1 MTYRTADLPYRPDMD
16 RLSQVLDLIE
26 VRSVV
31 SGPSDVGVG
40 GARRDIVDDLVFI
53 AVVDGRVL
61 LRVDG
66 IDASIRL
73 DAGDVAVLNGR
84 SWLAVDGD
92 HGDIVIDGRV
102 ELGMNGREL
111 LLEALPPV
119 VHIDAS
125 SPVGPRARGLVDR
138 LFREM
143 SAERIGADFAIR
155 QYGQLL
161 VLEILRALMEG
172 GELRVGWLKVM
183 ADERLRPALSLI
195 HDRPATRWSLDELA
209 RAAAMSRTAF
219 AQRFREVAGEP
230 PSSYLT
236 GWRMLLARQA
246 LRSSDVPVRT
256 LGLRLGY
263 SSESSFSN
271 AFKRRVGESPSAY
284 RVRTRAASGH
294 LRTESAPRSV
304 QK

>member
-1 MTYRTADLPYRPDMD
+1 MTYRPIYLLYRADMD

-31 SGPSDVGVG
+31 SGPSDVGVHRG
-40 GARRDIVDDLVFI
+40 RRDVVDDLVFM
-53 AVVDGRVL
+53 AVVDGHAL

-66 IDASIRL
+66 IDGSTRL
-73 DAGDVAVLNGR
+73 EAGDVAVLNRR
-84 SWLAVDGD
+84 SWLALEGG
-92 HGDIVIDGRV
+92 HSDIVIDGRV
-102 ELGMNGREL
+102 ELGENGREL

-125 SPVGPRARGLVDR
+125 SPVGPRVRGLVDR
-138 LFREM
+138 LSREM
-143 SAERIGADFAIR
+143 SAGRIGADFAIR

-161 VLEILRALMEG
+161 VLEILRSLMEG
-172 GELRVGWLKVM
+172 GELRVGWLNVM

-246 LRSSDVPVRT
+246 LRSSDVAVRP

-284 RVRTRAASGH
+284 RART
-294 LRTESAPRSV
+294 
-304 QK
+304 Q

>member
-1 MTYRTADLPYRPDMD
+1 MTWWSVDLLYRSVMD

-31 SGPSDVGVG
+31 SGPSDVGLHRG
-40 GARRDIVDDLVFI
+40 RRDVVDDLVFI
-53 AVVDGRVL
+53 AVVDGQAL

-66 IDASIRL
+66 IDHSTRL
-73 DAGDVAVLNGR
+73 EAGDVAVLNGR
-84 SWLAVDGD
+84 SWLALEGG
-92 HGDIVIDGRV
+92 HRDIVIDGRV
-102 ELGMNGREL
+102 ELGTNGREL

-125 SPVGPRARGLVDR
+125 SSVGPRVRGLVDR

-143 SAERIGADFAIR
+143 SADRIGADFAVR

-161 VLEILRALMEG
+161 VLEILRSLMEG
-172 GELRVGWLKVM
+172 GELRVGWLNVM

-195 HDRPATRWSLDELA
+195 HDRPETRWSLDELA

-246 LRSSDVPVRT
+246 LRSSDVSVRP

-271 AFKRRVGESPSAY
+271 AFKRRIGESPSAY
-284 RVRTRAASGH
+284 RARTR
-294 LRTESAPRSV
+294 
-304 QK
+304 